1 MSGGFLGRLFGRGQ
15 NNEQGDRLVVPA
27 PPTSED
33 LLASLDRVESMVAAG
48 AVPAP
53 VASRVRRVD
62 QVVRDTIPR
71 LPSLGA
77 GSPQAYSVMAT
88 ATDYLPEA
96 VGGYLRLPR
105 QFADNRP
112 VDRGKSSL
120 MVLIDQLDLLAATMD
135 KVFDA
140 VCRADADALVAHGRF
155 LSEKFGSASTGGA
168 LDVGSA
174 PVPPM
179 PGTPASPRTGE
190 DAGGLGRAAA
200 AGRAGRVMSA
210 SRPPSPSSPPRT
222 TTLAEAVD
230 AVAALAVAAG
240 ADDTSARQEAL
251 ALAAAVA
258 ESAPGAAADWRAAAG
273 GASTQDFFDAAS
285 RGRRWRGAPT
295 ATLGLLAA
303 QQSPYTSAYA
313 QALAEVAAAACELGE
328 PTMRVIG
335 NASVAAAAQLS
346 AVQPEPA
353 RGTSVAEPV
362 GGPSDNGPRQVA
374 RPGVPAARRP
384 DRSLSAVRRRRQ
396 ADAAATPAATADRHG
411 ASTSCWP
418 SSTPSSAC
426 SGSSARSTGRSPC
439 CGSRSCAWMPA

>member
-1 MSGGFLGRLFGRGQ
+1 MLGGDEALGHHEHMSGGFLGRLFGRGQ
-15 NNEQGDRLVVPA
+15 RVEHDDRFVVPA
-27 PPTSED
+27 APTSAD

-155 LSEKFGSASTGGA
+155 LAEKFGSASTGGA

-174 PVPPM
+174 PLPPM
-179 PGTPASPRTGE
+179 PVTGSGPSSE
-190 DAGGLGRAAA
+190 DAGGLGRLQPP
-200 AGRAGRVMSA
+200 AGR
-210 SRPPSPSSPPRT
+210 
-222 TTLAEAVD
+222 D
-230 AVAALAVAAG
+230 A
-240 ADDTSARQEAL
+240 
-251 ALAAAVA
+251 
-258 ESAPGAAADWRAAAG
+258 
-273 GASTQDFFDAAS
+273 
-285 RGRRWRGAPT
+285 
-295 ATLGLLAA
+295 
-303 QQSPYTSAYA
+303 
-313 QALAEVAAAACELGE
+313 
-328 PTMRVIG
+328 
-335 NASVAAAAQLS
+335 
-346 AVQPEPA
+346 
-353 RGTSVAEPV
+353 
-362 GGPSDNGPRQVA
+362 
-374 RPGVPAARRP
+374 
-384 DRSLSAVRRRRQ
+384 
-396 ADAAATPAATADRHG
+396 
-411 ASTSCWP
+411 
-418 SSTPSSAC
+418 
-426 SGSSARSTGRSPC
+426 
-439 CGSRSCAWMPA
+439 